1 MFYLRYPMNTEL
13 RFATAG
19 RFTAHNNPLHPHRN
33 LPSAVLLIGLS
44 GSYPIAQD
52 DREFVLCE
60 NSFLLLFPGHEH
72 RGYAPATDAQSH
84 YWCHFHFPQSSAPYA
99 DDCKECSEFLPVVV
113 EDPDITLPENRKF
126 CYLPEAG
133 MLTYPDKFHI
143 LFRQLIDA
151 SQNSYP
157 SKEARDIICSSYI
170 TIILN
175 ELTQQTLEGALIRQ
189 IEEISGS
196 RQAAV
201 IARVKEYLRAS
212 LCDTTLSIPA
222 LARQFHYHPNYLSQI
237 FRAETGMTMTR
248 YLNAVRLEK
257 AGTLLLNSD
266 LHIDMIAAEC
276 GFNDEKYFM
285 KAFKRSYGVTPTE
298 YRNVYFRL
306 HDNRT

>member
-1 MFYLRYPMNTEL
+1 M
-13 RFATAG
+13 
-19 RFTAHNNPLHPHRN
+19 
-33 LPSAVLLIGLS
+33 
-44 GSYPIAQD
+44 
-52 DREFVLCE
+52 
-60 NSFLLLFPGHEH
+60 
-72 RGYAPATDAQSH
+72 
-84 YWCHFHFPQSSAPYA
+84 
-99 DDCKECSEFLPVVV
+99 
-113 EDPDITLPENRKF
+113 
-126 CYLPEAG
+126 
-133 MLTYPDKFHI
+133 
-143 LFRQLIDA
+143 
-151 SQNSYP
+151 
-157 SKEARDIICSSYI
+157 
-170 TIILN
+170 N

-189 IEEISGS
+189 KEEISGS

-285 KAFKRSYGVTPTE
+285 KALKRSYGVTPTE

>member
-133 MLTYPDKFHI
+133 
-143 LFRQLIDA
+143 
-151 SQNSYP
+151 
-157 SKEARDIICSSYI
+157 
-170 TIILN
+170 
-175 ELTQQTLEGALIRQ
+175 
-189 IEEISGS
+189 
-196 RQAAV
+196 
-201 IARVKEYLRAS
+201 
-212 LCDTTLSIPA
+212 
-222 LARQFHYHPNYLSQI
+222 
-237 FRAETGMTMTR
+237 
-248 YLNAVRLEK
+248 
-257 AGTLLLNSD
+257 TLLLNSD

-285 KAFKRSYGVTPTE
+285 KALKRSYGVTPTE